1 MYNNVGIR
9 TPRGSG
15 TSGHVMSN
23 RSHVRAQAFRM
34 GIDRNT
40 GKLQARDWEEP
51 PPRKANEE
59 LLDHQRKRKVEAKI
73 FELQEAMADRGYSD
87 AEIEEKV
94 AEVRKGLEER
104 EGSGQKASLLKGK
117 KGGGAGGG
125 TGAMDSHMRDVK
137 KADDNRRMREAFGL
151 GDDYAAGEAFDE
163 EAQERKKE
171 ARRKEREAKDKEWE
185 EKKAAKKAEEK
196 KEKRRREKAGSD
208 DDQDGQERG
217 ARKGGSR
224 RGDSQEAERD
234 SMMAKRAE
242 RFGASANERRRR
254 REG

>member
-1 MYNNVGIR
+1 
-9 TPRGSG
+9 
-15 TSGHVMSN
+15 
-23 RSHVRAQAFRM
+23 
-34 GIDRNT
+34 
-40 GKLQARDWEEP
+40 
-51 PPRKANEE
+51 
-59 LLDHQRKRKVEAKI
+59 
-73 FELQEAMADRGYSD
+73 MADRGYSD

-104 EGSGQKASLLKGK
+104 EGNGQKASLLKGK
-117 KGGGAGGG
+117 KGAVAGGGAG
-125 TGAMDSHMRDVK
+125 TMDSHMRDVK

-171 ARRKEREAKDKEWE
+171 TRRKEREAKDKEWE

-196 KEKRRREKAGSD
+196 KEKRRREKAASD
-208 DDQDGQERG
+208 DDQDGQEGG
-217 ARKGGSR
+217 ARKGSSR

-242 RFGASANERRRR
+242 RFGASANEPRGSSNNDRKGRGQFRAGGPGNKNNDKRGGGATAGMETEGPRR
-254 REG
+254 